1 MEKQIKISNSKSL
14 KSIIDTVI
22 KEGIKASM
30 YQNALKEREKQHALQ
45 EEDDEVK
52 PAEKTSEP
60 SKDET
65 SDKLKK
71 GDVST
76 EDIVDKLNLIRS
88 GKSLKDEEIAAK
100 MDEYVKG
107 LTKPERIALLSFLKG
122 LTQIITGE
130 IPADDAADP
139 SDSDANISMEKDK
152 GSQKVTIKPT
162 VIKAP
167 DVKSKSTPSAEDTS
181 GPVPITPKKK

>member
-1 MEKQIKISNSKSL
+1 MQNQTKINNSKSL
-14 KSIIDTVI
+14 KSIIDSVV
-22 KEGIKASM
+22 KEGIKSSFH
-30 YQNALKEREKQHALQ
+30 QNALKEREKQKTLSNEA
-45 EEDDEVK
+45 DEVEVDKK
-52 PAEKTSEP
+52 PTSKTM
-60 SKDET
+60 DDT

-88 GKSLKDEEIAAK
+88 GKSLKDEEISSK
-100 MDEYVKG
+100 MDEYVQS

-130 IPADDAADP
+130 ITADSAAEP
-139 SDSDANISMEKDK
+139 SDADANISMQKDA
-152 GSQKVTIKPT
+152 GSQKRSIKPN
-162 VIKAP
+162 VIKSP
-167 DVKSKSTPSAEDTS
+167 DVKSKKTPAAEDTS